1 MNMVYKDSKKAK
13 IIKIFQ
19 LEVGALAS
27 KIIHPEVI
35 ILSYRTGANKGRGL
49 YSKKILWS
57 IGAAYKQERLQL
69 KKNFLKKNQSFN
81 SQNLGFCT
89 FF

>member
-1 MNMVYKDSKKAK
+1 MGL
-13 IIKIFQ
+13 IIESVMLKCSPLSEFFSNPGF
-19 LEVGALAS
+19 LE
-27 KIIHPEVI
+27 

-81 SQNLGFCT
+81 SQNLL
-89 FF
+89 

>member
-1 MNMVYKDSKKAK
+1 MTYQCK
-13 IIKIFQ
+13 
-19 LEVGALAS
+19 
-27 KIIHPEVI
+27 
-35 ILSYRTGANKGRGL
+35 YRTGANKGRGL

-81 SQNLGFCT
+81 SQILL
-89 FF
+89 

>member
-1 MNMVYKDSKKAK
+1 MLYIDD
-13 IIKIFQ
+13 IQ
-19 LEVGALAS
+19 LE
-27 KIIHPEVI
+27 
-35 ILSYRTGANKGRGL
+35 YRTGANKGRGL

>member
-1 MNMVYKDSKKAK
+1 MILLGSRGH
-13 IIKIFQ
+13 I
-19 LEVGALAS
+19 LCLAFYS
-27 KIIHPEVI
+27 D
-35 ILSYRTGANKGRGL
+35 YRTGANKGRGL

-81 SQNLGFCT
+81 SQNLL
-89 FF
+89 